1 MLPGLWLRRFHGSS
15 NCYCK
20 DNVPSSPRTPIPAG
34 GGCPDYALILPKLP
48 PWVFI
53 ESCIINVLFQAQRK
67 RTVLDEGAQ
76 QIFVVLQGA
85 RGVAC
90 QIRELI
96 NFVNGAIG

>member
-1 MLPGLWLRRFHGSS
+1 MTGCSGREGNSIRVLGGQAQKEL
-15 NCYCK
+15 
-20 DNVPSSPRTPIPAG
+20 D
-34 GGCPDYALILPKLP
+34 GGCIRELLRIVCGRAFR
-48 PWVFI
+48 VGCAVAGAI

>member
-1 MLPGLWLRRFHGSS
+1 MLPCRWCLSAGLNDRLLVRKRLQIPPLRFAQNR
-15 NCYCK
+15 
-20 DNVPSSPRTPIPAG
+20 PATR
-34 GGCPDYALILPKLP
+34 A
-48 PWVFI
+48 I

>member
-1 MLPGLWLRRFHGSS
+1 MLAPDCNRSSTSVVRHSDRYLFEVRLRLFSGSDRLGETPGPGG
-15 NCYCK
+15 K
-20 DNVPSSPRTPIPAG
+20 GRTSGA
-34 GGCPDYALILPKLP
+34 
-48 PWVFI
+48 I